1 MTDDPIDGY
10 LWDRSGDADPQVQRL
25 EDLLARFRR
34 DVARL
39 VRGED
44 EDADQDRSSRARP
57 AS

>member
-10 LWDRSGDADPQVQRL
+10 LWDRSGDADPQVRRL

-39 VRGED
+39 ARGED
-44 EDADQDRSSRARP
+44 EDGDQDRSSRARP
-57 AS
+57 SS